1 MLSLLGITPFPRP
14 TPTPHAR
21 LLPLPRA
28 VSDWSSITDPL
39 ALQSLEV
46 LGESEEEA
54 AAAYNAVNLSASDQE
69 SESFGGDG
77 SDADTAERPEVP
89 ARRFSN
95 RASKFEGRFSNR
107 ASKFEG
113 DMQERGCVERHKRPK
128 AKGHIN
134 YRPVVT
140 KPNPTQR
147 MAKRA
152 HNYANYLARK
162 RLVTIDFLARAT
174 AAKEKLDVAHTNYYL
189 GKRGWGDAVAA
200 DPTQLTSVVKERA
213 FESAMWLSR

>member
-1 MLSLLGITPFPRP
+1 MLSLLLGITFDA
-14 TPTPHAR
+14 HASR
-21 LLPLPRA
+21 DTFASPLA
-28 VSDWSSITDPL
+28 VSDWSSSSATDDSCSGGEDEDFTNTTDPL
-39 ALQSLEV
+39 ALHSLEV

-54 AAAYNAVNLSASDQE
+54 VAAYNAVNLSASDQE

-77 SDADTAERPEVP
+77 SDADAAEEPVLP
-89 ARRFSN
+89 ARRFSD
-95 RASKFEGRFSNR
+95 RANKFEGN
-107 ASKFEG
+107 
-113 DMQERGCVERHKRPK
+113 MQERGCVERHERPK

-140 KPNPTQR
+140 KPNPAQR
-147 MAKRA
+147 MAVRA
-152 HNYANYLARK
+152 RNYANYLARK

-200 DPTQLTSVVKERA
+200 LTPPNSLP
-213 FESAMWLSR
+213 W

>member
-1 MLSLLGITPFPRP
+1 MLSLLGITLFPRP

-89 ARRFSN
+89 AR
-95 RASKFEGRFSNR
+95 RFSNR

-189 GKRGWGDAVAA
+189 GKRGWGDAVAGPRTPSPSRSRRA
-200 DPTQLTSVVKERA
+200 TSCCSMPRA
-213 FESAMWLSR
+213 